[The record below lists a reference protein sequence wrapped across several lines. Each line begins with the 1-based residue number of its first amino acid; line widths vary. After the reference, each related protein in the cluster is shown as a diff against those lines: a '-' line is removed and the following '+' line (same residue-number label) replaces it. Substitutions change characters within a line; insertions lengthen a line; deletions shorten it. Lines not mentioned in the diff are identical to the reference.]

1 MTPTATPHADEAP
14 ARTDD
19 HADEV
24 PAVEPPTHRSL
35 SRRGVLGALVA
46 GAAAV
51 ACGPGGG
58 SDTAGARG
66 GASAPLTPPPDGQVA
81 PPSGGGATS
90 SAGMLPADA
99 TGPELDQVQLPGPPV
114 AANAGSGPG
123 SGQSASAT
131 GGASSPA
138 PPVAGGSTSPAPPPA
153 GAAANP
159 ANPAAPP
166 AAGGS
171 GAPPPIPAG
180 VGKLAPTTNAPG
192 ATTTA
197 GAAPGVV
204 TPRAV
209 AAPGIVLANRVTFG
223 VTPAVL
229 AQIDQRGGGGFVD
242 DQLARTGPDPDVES
256 RLGGLAMLRLDPSLA
271 SYDAVQGPGAARL
284 RQELTLAAVT
294 RAVASRN
301 QLHEVMCHLWM
312 DHFNVEVFND
322 GTARHL
328 FVHYQEKVIRPN
340 ALGSF
345 RTLLKATAHAPAM
358 LAYLDNDTS
367 NANSKQGINE
377 NYGRELLEL
386 HTLGIAPDGSQVYTE
401 ADVRAA
407 AMAMTGWSTVSDRKA
422 ADFSAFV
429 FRPQY
434 HHTGDIS
441 LLSGAW
447 TRGTTQGQATGESL
461 LDFLATHPS
470 TARHVARKIC
480 RRLVADSPPASL
492 VESTAQVYLAND
504 TQLVPTVRHVLDS
517 PELAAAGGQK
527 LRRPFEH
534 LAALLRALG
543 TTLPTDPASD
553 GAVALQRHLE
563 RTDHLP
569 WSWPQ
574 PDGFPDTA
582 AHWLNTGALLYR
594 WSAAGQLVG
603 NRIKGVQTDL
613 APLLTGGGTVA
624 DLIARLASRFGLGA
638 LTADEVAAV
647 AAAVRKAP
655 GDPADGIDPKLA
667 PAVPGLLLAHPI
679 FQTR

>member
-1 MTPTATPHADEAP
+1 MTPTATQPTDEAP
-14 ARTDD
+14 DQTTATSR
-19 HADEV
+19 AF
-24 PAVEPPTHRSL
+24 
-35 SRRGVLGALVA
+35 SRRGVLGALVV

-51 ACGPGGG
+51 ACGPGGE
-58 SDTAGARG
+58 SDTVGAPSAPVDPSPAGGGTTASAAGA
-66 GASAPLTPPPDGQVA
+66 
-81 PPSGGGATS
+81 
-90 SAGMLPADA
+90 PAANA

-114 AANAGSGPG
+114 ANGG
-123 SGQSASAT
+123 GQ
-131 GGASSPA
+131 A
-138 PPVAGGSTSPAPPPA
+138 PPAGAGGPTSPAPPPPSA
-153 GAAANP
+153 GAGANP
-159 ANPAAPP
+159 SPPAPSPPTIAGSGGSPTTQPAAPGP
-166 AAGGS
+166 SSTTG
-171 GAPPPIPAG
+171 PAG
-180 VGKLAPTTNAPG
+180 ASTA
-192 ATTTA
+192 A
-197 GAAPGVV
+197 GAAPAVV

-209 AAPGIVLANRVTFG
+209 AAPGIVVANRITFG
-223 VTPAVL
+223 VTPTIL
-229 AQIDQRGGGGFVD
+229 AQIDQHGGGGFID
-242 DQLARTGPDPDVES
+242 DQLARPGPDPDVEA
-256 RLGGLAMLRLDPSLA
+256 RLGGLGMLRLNPSLA
-271 SYDAVQGPGAARL
+271 SYNAVQSTGAARL
-284 RQELTLAAVT
+284 RQELTLAAIT
-294 RAVASRN
+294 RAVASRH
-301 QLHEVMCHLWM
+301 QLYEVMCHLWM

-328 FVHYQEKVIRPN
+328 LVDYQEKVIRPN

-345 RTLLKATAHAPAM
+345 RNLLKATAHAPAM

-386 HTLGIAPDGSQVYTE
+386 HTLGIAPDGTQVYTE

-407 AMAMTGWSTVSDRKA
+407 AMAMSGWSTVSDRKA
-422 ADFSAFV
+422 ANFSAFV

-434 HHTGDIS
+434 QHTGGIS
-441 LLSGAW
+441 LLNGAW
-447 TRGTTQGQATGESL
+447 KRGTTQGQATGESL
-461 LDFLATHPS
+461 LEFLVTHPS

-480 RRLVADSPPASL
+480 RRLVADNPPASL

-517 PELAAAGGQK
+517 AELAASGGQK

-534 LAALLRALG
+534 LAAMLRALG
-543 TTLPTDPASD
+543 TVLPTDPASE

-594 WSAAGQLVG
+594 WTAAGQLTG

-613 APLLTGGGTVA
+613 GPLTAGGGTVG
-624 DLIARLASRFGLGA
+624 DLITRLGTRFGLGPR
-638 LTADEVAAV
+638 TAEEIAAV
-647 AAAVRKAP
+647 AASVRKTP
-655 GDPADGIDPKLA
+655 GDPADSIDPKLA
-667 PAVPGLLLAHPI
+667 PAIPGLLLSHPI

>member
-1 MTPTATPHADEAP
+1 MTPTATQRPDEAP
-14 ARTDD
+14 ADD
-19 HADEV
+19 SPERRADNGPD
-24 PAVEPPTHRSL
+24 PAADPPTRRAL

-66 GASAPLTPPPDGQVA
+66 GASAPLTPPSDGQVA

-90 SAGMLPADA
+90 AGAPAANA
-99 TGPELDQVQLPGPPV
+99 TGPELDQVQLPGPP
-114 AANAGSGPG
+114 AATGTASGTG
-123 SGQSASAT
+123 TGQPASAT

-138 PPVAGGSTSPAPPPA
+138 PPVAGGSPA
-153 GAAANP
+153 
-159 ANPAAPP
+159 PAAPP
-166 AAGGS
+166 AAGGP
-171 GAPPPIPAG
+171 GAPPPVPAG
-180 VGKLAPTTNAPG
+180 IGSSP
-192 ATTTA
+192 TTTA
-197 GAAPGVV
+197 TAAPVSTTATAAGVV

-209 AAPGIVLANRVTFG
+209 ATPGILLANRITFG
-223 VTPAVL
+223 ITPAVQ
-229 AQIDQRGGGGFVD
+229 AEIDRRGGGGFVD
-242 DQLARTGPDPDVES
+242 DQLARTGPDPDVEA
-256 RLGGLAMLRLDPSLA
+256 RLGGMTMLRLEPSLA
-271 SYDAVQGPGAARL
+271 SYNAVQGPGAARF

-301 QLHEVMCHLWM
+301 QLYEVMCHLWM

-328 FVHYQEKVIRPN
+328 LAHYQEKVIRPN

-345 RTLLKATAHAPAM
+345 RNLLKATAQAPAM

-422 ADFSAFV
+422 ADFSAFI

-434 HHTGDIS
+434 QHTGDIS
-441 LLSGAW
+441 LLGGAW
-447 TRGTTQGQATGESL
+447 TRGTTQGRATGDSL
-461 LDFLATHPS
+461 LDFLAIHPA

-480 RRLVADSPPASL
+480 RRLVADNPPAAL

-517 PELAAAGGQK
+517 AELAAAGGQK

-543 TTLPTDPASD
+543 TVLPTDPASE

-582 AHWLNTGALLYR
+582 PHWLNTGALLYR
-594 WSAAGQLVG
+594 WSAAGQLTG

-613 APLLTGGGTVA
+613 GPLLAGGGTIG
-624 DLIARLASRFGLGA
+624 DLVARLATRFGLGS
-638 LTADEVAAV
+638 LTADEVTAV

>member
-1 MTPTATPHADEAP
+1 MTPTATDRPDGATPAPTDEAP
-14 ARTDD
+14 APR
-19 HADEV
+19 AF
-24 PAVEPPTHRSL
+24 

-51 ACGPGGG
+51 ACGPGGE
-58 SDTAGARG
+58 SDTAGAPTG
-66 GASAPLTPPPDGQVA
+66 GASAPLAPSPTGQVA
-81 PPSGGGATS
+81 PPAGGGATA
-90 SAGMLPADA
+90 SAVGAPAANA
-99 TGPELDQVQLPGPPV
+99 TGPELDQVRLPGPPV
-114 AANAGSGPG
+114 ANGGGLTTPAG
-123 SGQSASAT
+123 A
-131 GGASSPA
+131 
-138 PPVAGGSTSPAPPPA
+138 TSPAPPPPSAVVGA
-153 GAAANP
+153 GANP
-159 ANPAAPP
+159 SPP
-166 AAGGS
+166 APS
-171 GAPPPIPAG
+171 PP
-180 VGKLAPTTNAPG
+180 
-192 ATTTA
+192 TTA
-197 GAAPGVV
+197 GAGGSPTTQPTIAGPSSTTRPAGATTAAAAAPAVV

-209 AAPGIVLANRVTFG
+209 AAPGIVVANRITFG
-223 VTPAVL
+223 VTPAIQS
-229 AQIDQRGGGGFVD
+229 QIDQHGGGGFID
-242 DQLARTGPDPDVES
+242 DQLARTGPDPDVEA
-256 RLGGLAMLRLDPSLA
+256 RLGSLGMLRLTPSLA
-271 SYDAVQGPGAARL
+271 SYNAVQSTGAARL
-284 RQELTLAAVT
+284 RQELTLAAIT
-294 RAVASRN
+294 RAVASRH
-301 QLHEVMCHLWM
+301 QLYEVMCHLWM

-328 FVHYQEKVIRPN
+328 LVDYQEKVIRPN

-345 RTLLKATAHAPAM
+345 RNLLRATAHAPAM

-386 HTLGIAPDGSQVYTE
+386 HTLGIAPDGTQVYTE

-407 AMAMTGWSTVSDRKA
+407 AMAMSGWSTVSDRKA

-434 HHTGDIS
+434 QHTGDIS
-441 LLSGAW
+441 LLNGAW
-447 TRGTTQGQATGESL
+447 TRGTTQGQATGDSL
-461 LDFLATHPS
+461 LEFLVTHPS

-480 RRLVADSPPASL
+480 RRLVSDNPPAPL

-504 TQLVPTVRHVLDS
+504 TKLGPTVRHVLDS
-517 PELAAAGGQK
+517 AELAASGGQK

-534 LAALLRALG
+534 LAAMLRALG
-543 TTLPTDPASD
+543 TVLPTDPASE

-594 WSAAGQLVG
+594 WTAAGQLTG

-613 APLLTGGGTVA
+613 GALTAGGGTVG
-624 DLIARLASRFGLGA
+624 DLITRLATRFGLGPR
-638 LTADEVAAV
+638 TADEIAAV
-647 AAAVRKAP
+647 AASVRKTPA
-655 GDPADGIDPKLA
+655 DPADSVDPKLA
-667 PAVPGLLLAHPI
+667 PAIPALLLAHPI